1 LKSACNHQR
10 TALAFHGGKSYI
22 LVCQKCFINVDGVS
36 YLIGIPMKKISI
48 SSLGQLAKA
57 DIEFGDMTIL
67 VGPQASGK
75 SILLQL
81 FKLALDYGHITKT
94 LKRYYDWKGSNDF
107 LSLYFGEGMRGI
119 WHDSTQV
126 LDDGN
131 KFDLS
136 ILSRKGPK
144 RDEAV
149 LLIPAQRVITLK
161 DGWPRT
167 FLDYTAGDPYV
178 VRQFSE
184 HLRQLMESGLGA
196 GRGAIFPQIG
206 RMNEVIRK
214 AIDESIFNGAE
225 VRLDKTT
232 MRKRIVLKVGN
243 YRLPFMVWSA
253 GQREFIPLLM
263 GLYWLMP
270 SKRIRKKKNIQWVI
284 IEEPEM
290 GLHPQAISALLIV
303 FLELMHRGYKVIIST
318 HSPQILE
325 LVWAI
330 QNLSKLPTVDAF
342 LKMFDLK
349 KTGFLSKLSEDI
361 LTGKSFKTYYFAKHY
376 KKFKAIDISTLDP
389 GSMNEAVSEWGGLTS
404 FSTRV
409 SEVVSE
415 AAQGEL

>member
-1 LKSACNHQR
+1 MFCDVTCAS
-10 TALAFHGGKSYI
+10 
-22 LVCQKCFINVDGVS
+22 D
-36 YLIGIPMKKISI
+36 LIGIPMKKISI

-57 DIEFGDMTIL
+57 DIKFGDMTIL

-94 LKRYYDWKGSNDF
+94 LKRYYDWKGNLNDF

-119 WHDSTQV
+119 WHDSTKV

-131 KFDLS
+131 KFDLNL
-136 ILSRKGPK
+136 LSRKGPK

-161 DGWPRT
+161 DGWPRA
-167 FLDYTAGDPYV
+167 FLDYAGGDPYV

-184 HLRQLMESGLGA
+184 HLRQLMEIRLGT
-196 GRGAIFPQIG
+196 GRGAIFPQNG
-206 RMNEVIRK
+206 HMNEIIRTVIR
-214 AIDESIFNGAE
+214 ESIFNGAE

-253 GQREFIPLLM
+253 GQREFMPLLM

-270 SKRIRKKKNIQWVI
+270 SQRIRKKKGIEWVV

-330 QNLSKLPTVDAF
+330 QHLAKRPSVDAF
-342 LKMFDLK
+342 LKMFGLK
-349 KTGFLSKLSEDI
+349 KTAFLSKLGENI
-361 LTGKSFKTYYFAKHY
+361 LTGKTFKTYYFAKHY
-376 KKFKAIDISTLDP
+376 KKFRTKDISTLDP
-389 GSMNEAVSEWGGLTS
+389 GSMDEAVSEWGGLTS
-404 FSTRV
+404 FSARA

-415 AAQGEL
+415 AVQGEL